1 MREIGGQGKQGRLRL
16 YITKRLRSPRQT
28 GGHSELVSKP
38 PWVRPPPLRFPTS
51 HFPVLTNLRQVRW
64 PDSPHAKTQTWL
76 AAYSFCSIFGEHS
89 ICRISEPRDF
99 VLMWIR
105 LVYTA
110 YIFPHS
116 FWGTLNRYASTLY
129 QQHVTQGANSFPGTC
144 SSLLS
149 HRPDNF
155 ASVTQQKEDVISH
168 PVNDYDSSTLA
179 LQCSCNFP
187 KNFCSESECLHVTW

>member
-1 MREIGGQGKQGRLRL
+1 
-16 YITKRLRSPRQT
+16 
-28 GGHSELVSKP
+28 
-38 PWVRPPPLRFPTS
+38 
-51 HFPVLTNLRQVRW
+51 
-64 PDSPHAKTQTWL
+64 
-76 AAYSFCSIFGEHS
+76 
-89 ICRISEPRDF
+89 
-99 VLMWIR
+99 MWIR
-105 LVYTA
+105 LVYYTA

-179 LQCSCNFP
+179 LQCSCNFQKIMKWLDLQQIRMSTCNSADP
-187 KNFCSESECLHVTW
+187 RYHVVYIGFLTYIKANWKAQWYPWDYAPLRVKVFTYPSECLSRWCLISTTWTTHGGRRWRCWIGASERAPHWFDLGDWHVSITTPLIK